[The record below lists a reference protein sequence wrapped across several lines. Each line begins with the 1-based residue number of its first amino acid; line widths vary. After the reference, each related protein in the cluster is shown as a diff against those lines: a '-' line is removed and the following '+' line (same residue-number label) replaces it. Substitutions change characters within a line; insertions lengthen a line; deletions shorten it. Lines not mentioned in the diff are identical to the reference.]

1 MPPEVTQSVLGVL
14 TTVATAW
21 PAPPQRVYGVGID
34 VVDLV
39 EFEHAVAVGGERWL
53 RKLFTDT
60 ERAYAACR
68 ADRYATRFAA
78 KEAVVKA
85 LGVGFRD
92 GVAARTVEIA
102 CDPAGRPHV
111 RLHADAARVAQELGV
126 GEVLVSLSRDGGV
139 AAAAAWALSM
149 DEQETTR

>member
-1 MPPEVTQSVLGVL
+1 MPPDLTQPALRLVTA
-14 TTVATAW
+14 VATAL
-21 PAPPQRVYGVGID
+21 PAPPHRIHGVGID
-34 VVDLV
+34 VVDLT

-60 ERAYAACR
+60 ERAYADGR

-92 GVAARTVEIA
+92 GVAARAVEIA
-102 CDPAGRPHV
+102 CDPAGRPCV
-111 RLHADAARVAQELGV
+111 CLHAVAARVAKELGV